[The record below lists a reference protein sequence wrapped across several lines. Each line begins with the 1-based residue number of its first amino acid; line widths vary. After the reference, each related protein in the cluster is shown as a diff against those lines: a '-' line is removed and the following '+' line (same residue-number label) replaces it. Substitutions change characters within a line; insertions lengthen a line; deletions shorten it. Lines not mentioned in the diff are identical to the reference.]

1 MKEKI
6 NYLTK
11 SGIFGLVVADALGVP
26 YEFESR
32 RFCDENPMID
42 MIGYGTYN
50 QAPGTWSDDSS
61 MALATLDGLINSFE
75 LDCDEQFHIN
85 NFSKIINYED
95 IMEKFVAWLFDG
107 EYTPYGEVFDH
118 GNTTYKALA
127 NYKFKNCEAILS
139 GGKGEKDNGNG
150 SL

>member
-50 QAPGTWSDDSS
+50 LPKGCKFHTRCPY
-61 MALATLDGLINSFE
+61 ALEKCKNETLFAT
-75 LDCDEQFHIN
+75 
-85 NFSKIINYED
+85 
-95 IMEKFVAWLFDG
+95 
-107 EYTPYGEVFDH
+107 
-118 GNTTYKALA
+118 
-127 NYKFKNCEAILS
+127 
-139 GGKGEKDNGNG
+139 
-150 SL
+150 